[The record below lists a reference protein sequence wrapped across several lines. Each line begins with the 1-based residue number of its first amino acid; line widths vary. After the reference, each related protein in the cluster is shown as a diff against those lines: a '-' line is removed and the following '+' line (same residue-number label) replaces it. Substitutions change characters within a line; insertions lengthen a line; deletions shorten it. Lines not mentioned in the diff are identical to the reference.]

1 MILGSW
7 KQGFNSLITL
17 GEWIVWKHC
26 NNIVLNGAKPSVE
39 LILRQ
44 ILEAVTS
51 GKLEAGFELGGHSDP
66 GKLEAGFELTDHSGC
81 MNRVE
86 ALQQ

>member
-1 MILGSW
+1 MDRVESRACPQADFRGHIWETGS
-7 KQGFNSLITL
+7 
-17 GEWIVWKHC
+17 
-26 NNIVLNGAKPSVE
+26 
-39 LILRQ
+39 R
-44 ILEAVTS
+44 
-51 GKLEAGFELGGHSDP
+51 FELGGHSDP